1 MPTNGPEPGRDL
13 PGKEPGRDLHQ
24 PASQARCLGQP
35 ASRRTQKPQQRRRI
49 LRTHKF
55 PGTSESRQTGS
66 TNTLISES
74 ETQPPSCRLPMMTS
88 ESQRWIGALN
98 SPARRSVALVAHGGG
113 STCAARSSSK
123 ARSIGARLR
132 ADAEVPA
139 QPHMAFGAAS
149 SPRPHDVSR
158 WGNPYEKGR
167 GHWRD
172 NPTEIA
178 RSCWDGGASTTPSM
192 QVGGGHLAEPET
204 A

>member
-1 MPTNGPEPGRDL
+1 MSGAARKPAHPEAPATAANLKDAQVSRNLGEPADRQHQHAHIRKRNPTPFLPPRD
-13 PGKEPGRDLHQ
+13 DD
-24 PASQARCLGQP
+24 
-35 ASRRTQKPQQRRRI
+35 QRVSAADR
-49 LRTHKF
+49 
-55 PGTSESRQTGS
+55 G
-66 TNTLISES
+66 
-74 ETQPPSCRLPMMTS
+74 
-88 ESQRWIGALN
+88 LN
-98 SPARRSVALVAHGGG
+98 SPARRSFELVAHGGG

-123 ARSIGARLR
+123 VRSIGARLR

-139 QPHMAFGAAS
+139 QPRTWRLA
-149 SPRPHDVSR
+149 PRRRPRRHDVSR

>member
-1 MPTNGPEPGRDL
+1 MSGAARKPAHPEAPATAANLKDAQVSRNLGEPADRQHQHAHIRKRNPTPFL
-13 PGKEPGRDLHQ
+13 PPPDDDQRV
-24 PASQARCLGQP
+24 PAVDR
-35 ASRRTQKPQQRRRI
+35 
-49 LRTHKF
+49 
-55 PGTSESRQTGS
+55 
-66 TNTLISES
+66 
-74 ETQPPSCRLPMMTS
+74 
-88 ESQRWIGALN
+88 ALN

-139 QPHMAFGAAS
+139 QPHTAFGAAS